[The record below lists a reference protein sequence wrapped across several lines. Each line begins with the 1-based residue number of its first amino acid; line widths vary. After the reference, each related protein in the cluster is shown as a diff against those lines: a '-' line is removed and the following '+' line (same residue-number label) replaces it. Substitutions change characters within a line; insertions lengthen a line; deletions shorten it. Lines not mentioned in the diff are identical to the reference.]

1 MPVHIETNEIRVFKA
16 VYEENGFNK
25 AAEKLHVTQSAVS
38 QTIANLEHKLDT
50 LLFHRKPLKLT
61 EAGMRLLHYAQTVLS
76 EEETVLADLRNIKNG
91 VLSTLHV
98 AMNATV
104 NELYGGE
111 LVARFCEE
119 HPLTRVKI
127 SVLPS
132 RQIVTS
138 ISSDL
143 WELGLGPFQQ
153 TMPDRFKTIP
163 LFTDT
168 RFLVISS
175 DRDDIDMD
183 SEDVLNKVPLIVS
196 HLDDPDFRPAIDKLR
211 DSFGTIWEVN
221 DLALRLDLVKRGLAM
236 TYMDQRVLKED
247 PSFKIIDQFTFST
260 IPLTFGIFYRR
271 DKQLSTGGRH
281 FIRLC
286 ETFPFS

>member
-1 MPVHIETNEIRVFKA
+1 MPVHLETHEIRVFKA
-16 VYEENGFNK
+16 VYEENGFNR

-38 QTIANLEHKLDT
+38 QTVANLEHKLDT

-91 VLSTLHV
+91 VLSTLHL

-104 NELYGGE
+104 NELYGGQ
-111 LVARFCEE
+111 LLACFCEE

-132 RQIVTS
+132 RQIVTA
-138 ISSDL
+138 INSDL

-153 TMPDRFKTIP
+153 TMPDRFRTIP
-163 LFTDT
+163 LFNDM
-168 RFLVISS
+168 RHLVISTDRKDFDTGS
-175 DRDDIDMD
+175 D
-183 SEDVLNKVPLIVS
+183 DVLNKVPLIVS

-211 DSFGTIWEVN
+211 DSFGTIWEIN
-221 DLALRLDLVKRGLAM
+221 DLALRLNLVKQGLAM
-236 TYMDQRVLKED
+236 TYLDQKILDNESSLK
-247 PSFKIIDQFTFST
+247 ILDQYAFAT

-271 DKQLSTGGRH
+271 AKQISAGAH
-281 FIRLC
+281 QFIELC
-286 ETFPFS
+286 SKFPF